1 MAIGTHNAAYAATVA
16 KVQVNK
22 KTGKITITDLWA
34 AQDSG
39 LAINPGLVENQMLG
53 SLMQGASAA
62 LMEELRFDTHRVTS
76 TDWVTYP
83 IMRFKDAPKIHL
95 SVIQRTE
102 KLSEGS
108 GEPPLVPV
116 VPAIANAV
124 YDALGIRM
132 FKAPMTPAYV
142 RGRIA
147 QGK

>member
-1 MAIGTHNAAYAATVA
+1 MI
-16 KVQVNK
+16 
-22 KTGKITITDLWA
+22 
-34 AQDSG
+34 
-39 LAINPGLVENQMLG
+39 
-53 SLMQGASAA
+53 
-62 LMEELRFDTHRVTS
+62 ELLTKLFLFRQCR
-76 TDWVTYP
+76 DWVTYP
-83 IMRFKDAPKIHL
+83 ILRFKDSPKIHL
-95 SVIQRTE
+95 SVVQRVD